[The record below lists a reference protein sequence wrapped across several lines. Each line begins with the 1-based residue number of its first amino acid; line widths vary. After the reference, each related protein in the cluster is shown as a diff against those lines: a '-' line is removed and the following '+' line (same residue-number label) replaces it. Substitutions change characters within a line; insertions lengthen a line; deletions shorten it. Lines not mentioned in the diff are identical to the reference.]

1 MPYKIDSQTKIDR
14 NLISLV
20 NILSEYR
27 INYWICHGT
36 LLGIIRDNSLIPW
49 DHDID
54 IGVLE
59 NKTYRIILPTIL
71 KNRGFKEVKKTYLK
85 DDGMLKFIKEG
96 GREVDINFY
105 KINNKN
111 KTVYIKW
118 HIPKNLLMRLID
130 VLSFSKKYKG
140 NFSKIISFFQF
151 SEDFFLKL
159 KKNLVFNNLFYS
171 KAGYSHKKDY
181 AIKLKKYNFCGLKIN
196 VPFNYKDYLKDLY
209 GKSWKT
215 PIKKYNWIKNSPSTI
230 LFKKKG

>member
-159 KKNLVFNNLFYS
+159 KKKFFRIINN
-171 KAGYSHKKDY
+171 KNR
-181 AIKLKKYNFCGLKIN
+181 INKLKKKIG
-196 VPFNYKDYLKDLY
+196 F
-209 GKSWKT
+209 
-215 PIKKYNWIKNSPSTI
+215 
-230 LFKKKG
+230 